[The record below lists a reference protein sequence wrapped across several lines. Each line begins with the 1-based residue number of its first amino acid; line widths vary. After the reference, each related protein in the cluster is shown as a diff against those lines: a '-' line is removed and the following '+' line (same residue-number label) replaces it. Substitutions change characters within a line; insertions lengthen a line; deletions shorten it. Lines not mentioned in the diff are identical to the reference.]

1 MNQQTAKLNEFREY
15 GNSILEDSRIVPQN
29 PSNQFNWIPNSLDM
43 AIADL
48 KSAAQKTV
56 NRASLGV
63 KIGILGEFSSGKTY
77 LLSSLV
83 GYGDFLPIS
92 ENPTTGNVTAIHIT
106 QQANL
111 QTTKITHWTVEYL
124 DETGVKD
131 CLIYMVNEAIR
142 RAKNANINT
151 DLIATNKADFNGV
164 MQWCKM
170 AWNQTQNIELRY
182 LIRELVIFISVYQS
196 YHQAFCGKTFHIDTK
211 TAKEGLQLPDP
222 HLNIQSLQFEEL
234 IPGYS
239 TLSTT
244 PKQLTTL
251 LLQRS
256 FPLIKR
262 IDVEVQIS
270 PEIWDLSQLQG
281 VTELI
286 LLDFPGLG
294 AANSGVRDE
303 FLSLREL
310 AEVQTILILAD
321 GRRPGSGGANKIFT
335 MMQQNKG
342 EQLKD
347 RILVGVGRF
356 DQLPVE
362 EQILDNLLLQNNLLT
377 EETVLENLKT
387 LKTTMASAKA
397 LIPDN
402 KTERIVLLSPLLGL
416 AETAK
421 ISQNIQVGSDNFALA
436 NTTISK
442 QIQTK
447 WGELSNKLVR
457 SELKQ
462 QLAYFAEDGG
472 IGKLRTLILDH
483 VVKHGLKQLITDSY
497 SGVKEIVQT
506 QAKIKD
512 ILQDVESSGRKI
524 EVPPEVEKLREIIR
538 NLVNTYRQFQ
548 VQFKQKPLQTK
559 KGIEIDEEVKNKLI
573 AEIHNWPEWNSL
585 FNKMNNGQI
594 VISKS
599 NDIMIDILGEGSWD
613 FDDHIPTKSQDFLI
627 PFQTTL
633 QNLEKFAREQII
645 NALEQTLRQL
655 SLKIVNERAN
665 LRAIIPPENHQE
677 ISAELEKFGPN
688 DAKLFALLIR
698 SDDPVNT
705 QWFTNIKNSQIQ
717 QQNTFT
723 LDAKKIFPL
732 LPDQQFDWGREM
744 NNQESAINH
753 QILVIRMR
761 KEMIASASLHLL
773 ELVGEISAKVKE
785 NIFNILNIY
794 IEKLPELGKKE
805 ALLRAIAVNE
815 LPQENKT
822 PLWLEKLTKV
832 VDYPAPNL

>member
-1 MNQQTAKLNEFREY
+1 MNQQTAKLNEFREF
-15 GNSILEDSRIVPQN
+15 GNSILEDLRIVPQS

-106 QQANL
+106 QQSNL
-111 QTTKITHWTVEYL
+111 QTTKVTNWTVEYL
-124 DETGVKD
+124 DETGIKD
-131 CLIYMVNEAIR
+131 CLTYMVNEAIK
-142 RAKNANINT
+142 RAKSANVPT
-151 DLIATNKADFNGV
+151 DQLPLNHNDFNGV
-164 MQWCKM
+164 MQWSKM
-170 AWNQTQNIELRY
+170 AWNQTQNIEVRY

-196 YHQAFCGKTFHIDTK
+196 YHQAFCGKTFQINTQ

-222 HLNIQSLQFEEL
+222 DLDIQSLQFEEL

-244 PKQLTTL
+244 PKQITTL

-303 FLSLREL
+303 YLSLREL

-362 EQILDNLLLQNNLLT
+362 EQILDNLLLQNNLFT
-377 EETVLENLKT
+377 EETVLENIKT
-387 LKTTMASAKA
+387 LKTTIASAKA
-397 LIPDN
+397 LIPDH

-421 ISQNIQVGSDNFALA
+421 ISQNIQVGSDNFALS
-436 NTTISK
+436 NTTFAK
-442 QIQTK
+442 QIQSK

-462 QLAYFAEDGG
+462 QLAYFGEDGG
-472 IGKLRTLILDH
+472 IGRLRTLILDH
-483 VVKHGLKQLITDSY
+483 VVKHGLKQLLTDSY

-548 VQFKQKPLQTK
+548 SQFKQKPLQTK
-559 KGIEIDEEVKNKLI
+559 KGIEVDEEVKNKLI
-573 AEIHNWPEWNSL
+573 AEIHNWSEWNLL
-585 FNKMNNGQI
+585 FNKMNNGKITVNQ
-594 VISKS
+594 SKS
-599 NDIMIDILGEGSWD
+599 MRRKNSL
-613 FDDHIPTKSQDFLI
+613 DDNVPTKSEDFMNA
-627 PFQTTL
+627 FQTTL

-645 NALEQTLRQL
+645 ASLEYNLKQL
-655 SLKIVNERAN
+655 AQQVVNEREN
-665 LRAIIPPENHQE
+665 LRIMIPQINYQE
-677 ISAELEKFGPN
+677 SKAKMQKFG
-688 DAKLFALLIR
+688 DANVELFEMLTESAFLDYTGNQFLQMIIENTKEIQR
-698 SDDPVNT
+698 DDIITINSDN
-705 QWFTNIKNSQIQ
+705 
-717 QQNTFT
+717 
-723 LDAKKIFPL
+723 IFPL
-732 LPDQQFDWGREM
+732 LTQQKFEWSPEITNIEQG
-744 NNQESAINH
+744 INH

-761 KEMIASASLHLL
+761 KEMIASANLHLS
-773 ELVGEISAKVKE
+773 ELVGEISAKVKD
-785 NIFNILNIY
+785 NLFNLLDEY
-794 IEKLPELGKKE
+794 IVNLPELAKKE

-822 PLWLEKLTKV
+822 PLWLEKLTKIA
-832 VDYPAPNL
+832 DYPAPNL

>member
-1 MNQQTAKLNEFREY
+1 
-15 GNSILEDSRIVPQN
+15 S
-29 PSNQFNWIPNSLDM
+29 PSNQLNWIPQSLDQ

-111 QTTKITHWTVEYL
+111 QTTKIANWTVEYL
-124 DETGVKD
+124 DEQGVKE
-131 CLIYMVNEAIR
+131 CLIYMVNEAIK
-142 RAKNANINT
+142 RAKNININT
-151 DLIATNKADFNGV
+151 DAIAANKTDFNGV

-170 AWNQTQNIELRY
+170 AWNQTQNLELRY

-196 YHQAFCGKTFHIDTK
+196 YHQAFCGKIFQIDTK

-234 IPGYS
+234 IPGYA
-239 TLSTT
+239 TLPTT
-244 PKQLTTL
+244 PKQLTIL
-251 LLQRS
+251 LLQKS

-262 IDVEVQIS
+262 VDVEVQIS

-303 FLSLREL
+303 YLSLREL

-377 EETVLENLKT
+377 EETVLENIKT
-387 LKTTMASAKA
+387 LKTTIASAKA

-416 AETAK
+416 AETGK
-421 ISQNIQVGSDNFALA
+421 ISQNIQIGSDNFALA
-436 NTTISK
+436 NTTFAK

-447 WGELSNKLVR
+447 WGELSNKLVM

-462 QLAYFAEDGG
+462 QLAYFGEDGG
-472 IGKLRTLILDH
+472 ITKLRTLILDH

-506 QAKIKD
+506 QAKIKN
-512 ILQDVESSGRKI
+512 ILEEITLNGRQI

-548 VQFKQKPLQTK
+548 TQLKQKPLQTK
-559 KGIEIDEEVKNKLI
+559 KGIEIDEEVQNKLI
-573 AEIHNWPEWNSL
+573 AEIHNWSEWNSL
-585 FNKMNNGQI
+585 FNKLNNGQI
-594 VISKS
+594 VVSKS
-599 NDIMIDILGEGSWD
+599 DDIMIGILGGNIFED
-613 FDDHIPTKSQDFLI
+613 NIPTKSQDFLS

-633 QNLEKFAREQII
+633 QKLETFARDKISESIEH
-645 NALEQTLRQL
+645 NFKQL
-655 SLKIVNERAN
+655 SQKIVNERDN
-665 LRAIIPPENHQE
+665 LRAIIPQENQEE
-677 ISAELEKFGPN
+677 ISREIQKFGPN
-688 DAKLFALLIR
+688 DVGLFRLLIT
-698 SDDPVNT
+698 SDDPVNKWLT
-705 QWFTNIKNSQIQ
+705 PVIKNSQIQ
-717 QQNTFT
+717 QDTNLT
-723 LDAKKIFPL
+723 LDGKKIFPL
-732 LPDQQFDWGREM
+732 LPDQQFDWGGEM
-744 NNQESAINH
+744 NNQASAINH
-753 QILVIRMR
+753 QIL
-761 KEMIASASLHLL
+761 L
-773 ELVGEISAKVKE
+773 
-785 NIFNILNIY
+785 
-794 IEKLPELGKKE
+794 
-805 ALLRAIAVNE
+805 
-815 LPQENKT
+815 
-822 PLWLEKLTKV
+822 
-832 VDYPAPNL
+832 